1 MLRRLKAALA
11 ARQAPGPAAPAAS
24 TTDRARLACA
34 ALLTRAAWLDGHL
47 SESEEA
53 AVERTMV
60 ERFGLEAGEVKA
72 ILAEAE
78 DDLDRSV
85 DIYRYTRALREAFD
99 GNERIELL
107 EMLWEV
113 VHADGT
119 VHAYEAQLMR
129 RLAGLLYV
137 EDRDSGAAR
146 KRALGRLGLAG
157 DPDSG

>member
-1 MLRRLKAALA
+1 MLRRLKAALE
-11 ARQAPGPAAPAAS
+11 ARRASEPAVPSGS
-24 TTDRARLACA
+24 TDPVRLACA

-53 AVERTMV
+53 AVERAMV
-60 ERFGLEAGEVKA
+60 ERFVLKPDDVRT

-78 DDLDRSV
+78 EDLARSV
-85 DIYRYTRALREAFD
+85 DIYRYTRALRVAFD
-99 GNERIELL
+99 EKERIELL

-113 VHADGT
+113 VHADGV

-146 KRALGRLGLAG
+146 KRALARLGLAG
-157 DPDSG
+157 NPASE

>member
-1 MLRRLKAALA
+1 MLRRLKAALEA
-11 ARQAPGPAAPAAS
+11 HRASEPAVPSVS
-24 TTDRARLACA
+24 TDPARLACA

-60 ERFGLEAGEVKA
+60 DRFGLGPDEVRT

-85 DIYRYTRALREAFD
+85 DIYRYTRALRVAFD
-99 GNERIELL
+99 EKERIELL

-113 VHADGT
+113 VYADGV

-137 EDRDSGAAR
+137 EDRDSGTAR
-146 KRALGRLGLAG
+146 KRALARLGLAG
-157 DPDSG
+157 DPASE